1 MLILCCAF
9 AARAA
14 VRSRATFSLGVSSE
28 PLLVLKGEFMGGWYE
43 KVDAAG
49 GLEDACGEVEVK
61 RVKLS
66 EGGRCDIL
74 SKGPLKCG
82 G

>member
-1 MLILCCAF
+1 MWSIRLMLCFAL

-28 PLLVLKGEFMGGWYE
+28 RLAALKGEFVGPWFRDVGGWYE

-49 GLEDACGEVEVK
+49 GLEDA
-61 RVKLS
+61 
-66 EGGRCDIL
+66 
-74 SKGPLKCG
+74 
-82 G
+82 